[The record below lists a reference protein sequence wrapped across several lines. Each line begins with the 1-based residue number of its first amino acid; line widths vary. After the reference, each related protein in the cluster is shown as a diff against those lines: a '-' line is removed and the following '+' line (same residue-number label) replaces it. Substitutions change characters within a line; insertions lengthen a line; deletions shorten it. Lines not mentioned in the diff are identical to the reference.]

1 MLRAGLVVA
10 LIGLFLLALLTGVRE
25 AYALAYALIALF
37 AIAVAWSIL
46 SARSVRVERR
56 LQEGA
61 AVVGE
66 RFEERFRVRRRGVL
80 PAPWVEIVDHGT
92 VPGYQPG
99 RVISLRRE
107 PVTWAAQGIHLKRGW
122 VGVGPTSVRARDPF
136 GIWTSER
143 RLDGR
148 HLVLVRPR
156 VHQLPQLA
164 LPAAHHSGLAER
176 LGSWADYPPEAGGVR
191 DYAPGDAMSR
201 IHWRLSYRHGRLM
214 SKTFEQPMTADV
226 WVVLDLERKA
236 HWGEL
241 GDSTED
247 TAVTV
252 AGSVAAQILKRGR
265 RVGLIASDARGTL
278 LDTATG
284 AQSERLL
291 LDYLAVAEANG
302 SRPLGESRVW
312 ERLRQL
318 DRRAVVVVTPSASGN
333 WLAAARTVRERGGA
347 LIVFYID
354 ASTFGAPEPDRGFDL
369 GADVELYVVRRG
381 QDLSRLVKTRDA
393 VRLG

>member
-1 MLRAGLVVA
+1 MLRAGLVAA
-10 LIGLFLLALLTGVRE
+10 LIALFLLAFLTGVRE

-37 AIAVAWSIL
+37 VIAVAWSIL
-46 SARSVRVERR
+46 SARSVRLERR

-61 AVVGE
+61 AVVGA
-66 RFEERFRVRRRGVL
+66 RFEERFTVTRRGFL

-92 VPGYQPG
+92 IPGYQPG

-107 PVTWAAQGIHLKRGW
+107 PASWVAQGVHRKRGW
-122 VGVGPTSVRARDPF
+122 VAVGPTSVRVRDPF
-136 GIWTSER
+136 GIWCAER
-143 RLDGR
+143 RLEGR
-148 HLVLVRPR
+148 HVVLVRPQ
-156 VHQLPQLA
+156 VKQLPPLA

-226 WVVLDLERKA
+226 WVVLDLERRA
-236 HWGEL
+236 HWGDP

-252 AGSVAAQILKRGR
+252 AASVSAQILRRGR

-278 LDTATG
+278 LDTSAG
-284 AQSERLL
+284 AESERML

-302 SRPLGESRVW
+302 GRPLGESRVW

-318 DRRAVVVVTPSASGN
+318 DRRAVVVVTPSASSN
-333 WLAAARTVRERGGA
+333 WLGAARTVRERGGA

-354 ASTFGAPEPDRGFDL
+354 AAGFGAPEPDRGLDL

-381 QDLSRLVKTRDA
+381 QDLGRLVRTRDA
-393 VRLG
+393 IRLG

>member
-1 MLRAGLVVA
+1 MLRAGLVAV
-10 LIGLFLLALLTGVRE
+10 LIVLLLLAYSTGIRE

-37 AIAVAWSIL
+37 ASAVLWSIL
-46 SARSVRVERR
+46 AARSVRVERHLR
-56 LQEGA
+56 EGVP
-61 AVVGE
+61 VVGE
-66 RFEERFRVRRRGVL
+66 RFEERFTVRRRGFL
-80 PAPWVEIVDHGT
+80 PAPWVEIIDHGT
-92 VPGYQPG
+92 IPGYQPG

-107 PVTWAAQGIHLKRGW
+107 AVAWIAQGIHLRRGW
-122 VGVGPTSVRARDPF
+122 VGVGPTSVVARDPF
-136 GIWTSER
+136 GIWSSER
-143 RLDGR
+143 RLEAR
-148 HLVLVRPR
+148 HQVLVHPR

-201 IHWRLSYRHGRLM
+201 IHWRLSHRHGRLM

-236 HWGEL
+236 HWGEPPN
-241 GDSTED
+241 STED

-252 AGSVAAQILKRGR
+252 AASVAAQILKRGR
-265 RVGLIASDARGTL
+265 RVGLMASDARGTL

-284 AQSERLL
+284 AHSERLL
-291 LDYLAVAEANG
+291 LDYLAVAQANG
-302 SRPLGESRVW
+302 SRPLGEARIW

-318 DRRAVVVVTPSASGN
+318 ERRAVVVVTPSASGD
-333 WLAAARTVRERGGA
+333 WVAAARTVRERGGA

-381 QDLSRLVKTRDA
+381 QDLSRLVRTRDA
-393 VRLG
+393 VRFV